1 MRGGRRLLRLGSVA
15 GLIGVWFVVAA
26 VGPEI
31 LPGPPSVAAALL
43 EAVVRPNYWRSVL
56 VSTLRVYGAFLVAV
70 AVGVPLGLLIGWN
83 VVFGDF
89 VFPALEMLRPIPPI
103 AWIPLTILAIPTLE
117 LFVLGE
123 AFAVKSSIVF
133 ITFLGAFFPI
143 LLNTIEGV
151 RGIDE
156 EYRRAAE
163 TLGAGVGQRFRHVIY
178 PGALPKIHTG
188 MVVGMGL
195 AWVNLIAA
203 EMIAGGGLGFLT
215 WSAYTGGSYPV
226 IVVGMITIGALGYAS
241 SVAIRRIGEYQ
252 LPWVETQDVSA

>member
-1 MRGGRRLLRLGSVA
+1 MSGERRLLRLGSVA
-15 GLIGVWFVVAA
+15 GLIAVWFGVAA
-26 VGPEI
+26 VGPDI
-31 LPGPPSVAAALL
+31 LPGPLAVALALVDS
-43 EAVVRPNYWRSVL
+43 VVRPSYWESIL
-56 VSTLRVYGAFLVAV
+56 LSTLRVYGAFLVAV
-70 AVGVPLGLLIGWN
+70 AVGVPLGLLIGWS
-83 VVFGDF
+83 VLFGDF

-117 LFVLGE
+117 LFVFGE

-151 RGIDE
+151 RGIDA
-156 EYRRAAE
+156 EYQRAAE
-163 TLGAGVGQRFRHVIY
+163 TLGADVGQRFRHVVY
-178 PGALPKIHTG
+178 PAALPAIHTG

-215 WSAYTGGSYPV
+215 WSAYTGGSYPI
-226 IVVGMITIGALGYAS
+226 IVVGMITIGALGYLS
-241 SVAIRRIGEYQ
+241 SAAIRRLGDYQ
-252 LPWVETQDVSA
+252 LPWMQNATA